1 MPGGES
7 TDGELLAVQFEESPF
22 HLPLA
27 LSPGL
32 PRWRGQDTGN
42 RGPPYGTDC
51 KLLHCLQYSYMV
63 ARD

>member
-7 TDGELLAVQFEESPF
+7 TDGEPLAVQFEESPF

-32 PRWRGQDTGN
+32 PRWRGQDAGN